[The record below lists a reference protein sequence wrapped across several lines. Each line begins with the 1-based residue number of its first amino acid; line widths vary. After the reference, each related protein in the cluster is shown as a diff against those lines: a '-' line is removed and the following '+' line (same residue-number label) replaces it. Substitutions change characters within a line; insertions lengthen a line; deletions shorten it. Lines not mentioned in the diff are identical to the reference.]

1 MPLIQIKKDFSRRF
15 GVCQNCESLST
26 VDKTKKSKL
35 EHHMAELA
43 INANG
48 APEQIAMAQRTPFRP
63 PSANGAIADTV
74 SESAYHSAAPKTWL
88 DMKRA
93 FDWRGRWSE
102 HRARATAL
110 AASA

>member
-1 MPLIQIKKDFSRRF
+1 
-15 GVCQNCESLST
+15 
-26 VDKTKKSKL
+26 L

-43 INANG
+43 ISANG

-74 SESAYHSAAPKTWL
+74 SESAYHFAAPKTWL